1 LHPLREA
8 KSLWCF
14 LVFWEQELVQFL
26 ASTFFSTTSGFSA
39 TGAEQ
44 EPLWQDFLPKIPSTD
59 TEEIATVVATRNENI
74 NHPP

>member
-1 LHPLREA
+1 LQPLRNA
-8 KSLWCF
+8 KCLKCF
-14 LVFWEQELVQFL
+14 FDFSEQELVQFL